1 MITFKQYITEK
12 AYKIGVMDDYSKPKF
27 REIRGLINP
36 SMDELIKF
44 TKKTKYKSSRI
55 IAGWGAKGKLY
66 VWDANLATHP
76 DVIKGENLSH
86 DNDIT
91 GMLSWVDQFGKF
103 STDDEKVWSLE
114 LGNNADEAQHI
125 AKKKRGLKDLLK
137 NFPDTKLDGF
147 WGA

>member
-12 AYKIGVMDDYSKPKF
+12 AYKIGVHDDYSKPKF

-76 DVIKGENLSH
+76 DVMKGENL
-86 DNDIT
+86 DYKKYAT
-91 GMLSWVDQFGKF
+91 GMLSLVDQFAKF
-103 STDDEKVWSLE
+103 DEKIWSLE
-114 LGNNADEAQHI
+114 LGSGGSEAQDIGKQH
-125 AKKKRGLKDLLK
+125 RGLKDLLK
-137 NFPDTKLDGF
+137 NFPDTQLDGF